1 MFDDSF
7 KARYRTLPVA
17 IYTHPQRQEPSSF
30 VPHNH
35 REIEKI
41 AIQEGEA
48 CFFYVKRHGAGS
60 CLLIGE
66 GRRPFCFYKFACY
79 FIKYSCNEWWGDAI
93 LYA

>member
-1 MFDDSF
+1 MFDDSI
-7 KARYRTLPVA
+7 KARYRTLPSA
-17 IYTHPQRQEPSSF
+17 MDTTHIGRGPLRH
-30 VPHNH
+30 HNH

-41 AIQEGEA
+41 AIKEGEA